1 MTLPEWA
8 VEGPLSSSLKSS
20 TSRLAVERKA
30 RVALAAKVIPFG
42 VSYLDDCLGG
52 IHPTDLIV
60 ISAASGAGKTTL
72 GTLLAMSAASKHRR
86 VAFFAL
92 EAYEN
97 EIEQRLL
104 FARMCQIDAR
114 HGRRYDITFA
124 SWMMGQCGDVGWLE
138 AKAADELDLSG
149 LRTLYRKESF
159 GADDIT
165 AQFLAIR
172 SKVDL
177 IILDHLHYVDY
188 DGLSE
193 NAGLRKVVRAIRT
206 AALEIQTPVIVIA
219 HLRKRDAKTAG
230 LIPTVDDIHGS
241 SDIAKVATK
250 IVVLAPMRGTQ
261 FAASP
266 PYISNTVMQVIKDRY
281 AGTNGF
287 AAMMEYDLRSQSYL
301 DRYVVYKPT
310 WGNKDLD
317 KVDPDKVPRWAKRA
331 ARTT

>member
-1 MTLPEWA
+1 VTLPEWA

-20 TSRLAVERKA
+20 TERLATERKA
-30 RVALAAKVIPFG
+30 RVALAAKVIPTG
-42 VSYLDDCLGG
+42 ISYLDDCLGG

-60 ISAASGAGKTTL
+60 VSAASGAGKTTL
-72 GTLLAMSAASKHRR
+72 GTLLATSAASEGRR

-97 EIEQRLL
+97 EIEQRIL
-104 FARMCQIDAR
+104 FARMCQINALHGSR
-114 HGRRYDITFA
+114 HADLTFSA
-124 SWMMGQCGDVGWLE
+124 WMMGKCDGIAWLE
-138 AKAADELDLSG
+138 TKAVDELDLRG
-149 LRTLYRKESF
+149 LRTLYREEHF

-188 DGLSE
+188 DGQSE

-241 SDIAKVATK
+241 SDIVKVATK
-250 IVVLAPMRGTQ
+250 VVVLAPMRGTQ
-261 FAASP
+261 FAAEPS
-266 PYISNTVMQVIKDRY
+266 YISNTVMQVIKDRY
-281 AGTNGF
+281 AGTNGY
-287 AAMMEYDLRSQSYL
+287 AAMMEYDLRSQSYR
-301 DRYVVYKPT
+301 DRYVIYKPS

-317 KVDPDKVPRWAKRA
+317 AVDADKVPAWASSAKKG
-331 ARTT
+331 